1 LWCRREEDR
10 VARSTKEAW
19 LEGPGDL
26 REEDVEDVPI
36 SGMSVR
42 VRGLS
47 AKFSADVNAHVK
59 LVSEGRE
66 QVAKLDVATMDQLKF
81 QHGVVEPQFTLS
93 EVAKIQEKFGPAFQ
107 KVLAKIDELSGTSE
121 DATAAVETKFPS
133 GGETPERSD
142 VAVEHAAG
150 SNGSDLPVRT
160 GA

>member
-1 LWCRREEDR
+1 M
-10 VARSTKEAW
+10 ARSTKDAW

-26 REEDVEDVPI
+26 REEDVEDVPVP
-36 SGMSVR
+36 GMSVR

-81 QHGVVEPQFTLS
+81 AHGVVEPQFTQS
-93 EVAKIQEKFGPAFQ
+93 EAAKIQEKFGPAFQ

-121 DATAAVETKFPS
+121 DATAAVETQFPA
-133 GGETPERSD
+133 GGASEDGGD
-142 VAVEHAAG
+142 VGVGHPAE
-150 SNGSDLPVRT
+150 NGRPDLPVRT